1 MGPIADFV
9 AVFRKNRDDY
19 AMIEKE
25 VEALCK
31 EALRGF
37 EFLWQSRV
45 KEADSLEVKLRR
57 RNPEYENDEFKNI
70 AQIKDLVA
78 GRVILARASDFV
90 KVEEVVQQVFQ
101 VQGRR
106 QHPKPQLD
114 KEFSQERFRPYD
126 GLHLH
131 VTRRSA
137 ERYSDLV
144 IEIQVM
150 SPFMWAFSALEHDI
164 IYKELHGKPD
174 AMAVSQLE
182 LLKGIA
188 NLGEVAV
195 ENFESSFHSGFES
208 SYYQQRTIS
217 RGLPGSM
224 TNLIANAVA
233 KLDTFNARIQ
243 ASKDHLLDSFNSM
256 TYPTLVF
263 YSLILISYQEKSGE
277 EYSAGCQRSS
287 IEAIMRISPKIY
299 CLSPG
304 NG

>member
-1 MGPIADFV
+1 MSLIADCV

-45 KEADSLEVKLRR
+45 KEADSLEIKLRR

-90 KVEEVVQQVFQ
+90 KVEEIVQQVFQ

-106 QHPKPQLD
+106 QHSKSQLD

-126 GLHLH
+126 DLHLH

-150 SPFMWAFSALEHDI
+150 SSFMWAFSALKHDI

-174 AMAVSQLE
+174 AMVVSQLE
-182 LLKGIA
+182 LLKEI
-188 NLGEVAV
+188 VV
-195 ENFESSFHSGFES
+195 ENFESSFHFGFES
-208 SYYQQRTIS
+208 SYCQQRTIS
-217 RGLPGSM
+217 RDLSGSM
-224 TNLIANAVA
+224 TNLIANAIA
-233 KLDTFNARIQ
+233 KLDTFNVRIQ
-243 ASKDHLLDSFNSM
+243 ASKDHLLNSFNSM
-256 TYPTLVF
+256 IYSTLVF
-263 YSLILISYQEKSGE
+263 YSLILISYQEKSEE
-277 EYSAGCQRSS
+277 EYSAECQRSS
-287 IEAIMRISPKIY
+287 IEVIMRISSKIY
-299 CLSPG
+299 CLSPD